1 MEELI
6 RDLENRYDGYL
17 IFSNSTGV
25 LQALNEQFF
34 AEYYLLKHY
43 LIFEPAET
51 RFYQYAP
58 QSGLWQYVSESW
70 LIEQITQEV
79 RDFLLSREIPDHLA
93 TYPFNLKRQ
102 MRKARFLSTA
112 FKWSSRSLC
121 EWRSGIQ
128 CTEFVMGN
136 AALLAGGPFP
146 ESLGNR
152 L

>member
-58 QSGLWQYVSESW
+58 QSGLWQ
-70 LIEQITQEV
+70 
-79 RDFLLSREIPDHLA
+79 
-93 TYPFNLKRQ
+93 
-102 MRKARFLSTA
+102 
-112 FKWSSRSLC
+112 
-121 EWRSGIQ
+121 
-128 CTEFVMGN
+128 
-136 AALLAGGPFP
+136 
-146 ESLGNR
+146 
-152 L
+152 